1 MNHSALSARPSQ
13 PAGPAQPVQPAPRR
27 SAWRAWLRP
36 GAKGAPLVVLLLV
49 MLVYPV
55 GQLLLLSI
63 HNDTGFTLIE
73 YKRLFASSVYVD
85 VLLITLKVSLWTTFF
100 SVLTGYPIAYLISSA
115 TRERK
120 NRLLFWVLLSFW
132 TSFLVRT
139 FAWVVLLGRN
149 GVINQLL
156 LKLGII
162 DEPLS
167 LLYHFSSVIVGMVHA
182 LMPLAVLTMLSV
194 MENIDRRLPSAAA
207 TLGARP
213 GTVFWKVYFPLSLPG
228 VAAGALMVFVTAIGF
243 FITPT
248 LLGGR
253 HQTMITQLIIDQVM
267 QALNWGFAGAISVL
281 LLAVVLVVFLV
292 YDRMVGLS
300 TMAGESAGAKGSRAG
315 GWSRK
320 LGDLILSALG
330 NATDALLAI
339 LPRSRAGRKRNAPG
353 SGESLTLRVIVFLL
367 LVFLSAPAFLM
378 IPLSFDSASGL
389 AWPPHGFSLQWYRQI
404 VDSPLW
410 MQAIT
415 RSMLVG
421 LGTGLLSMLI
431 GTPAAFLLVR
441 GGMRGKA
448 AMLAFVLSPI
458 VVPRMIIAVG
468 IFYFFA
474 KIGLVGSSLG
484 LVLAH
489 TTVAVPYVVI
499 TMMAVLRNYDTRLDL
514 AAQSMGARPWATLR
528 RVTFPILGAGLMSS
542 FLFAFATSFDELTIA
557 LFTSGGLSTTLPKQF
572 WDEITMQI
580 SPVIAAVSTCLFI
593 FIAALI
599 WVADRLRRRSLAA

>member
-1 MNHSALSARPSQ
+1 MH
-13 PAGPAQPVQPAPRR
+13 PAPRR
-27 SAWRAWLRP
+27 PRWRGRLRP
-36 GAKGAPLVVLLLV
+36 VLMAAPIVILLMV

-63 HNDTGFTLIE
+63 RGEAGFTLAE
-73 YKRLFASSVYVD
+73 YQRLFASSVYVE
-85 VLLITLKVSLWTTFF
+85 VLLITLKVSLYTTFF
-100 SVLTGYPIAYLISSA
+100 AVLTGYPIAYRLSTLTGA
-115 TRERK
+115 RK
-120 NRLLFWVLLSFW
+120 QRLLFWVLLSFW

-149 GVINQLL
+149 GVVNRTLMD
-156 LKLGII
+156 LGII
-162 DEPLS
+162 DAPLS
-167 LLYHFSSVIVGMVHA
+167 LLYNFPSVIVGMVHA

-194 MENIDRRLPSAAA
+194 MENIDRRLPSAAS

-213 GTVFWKVYFPLSLPG
+213 GTVFWRVYFPLSLPG
-228 VAAGALMVFVTAIGF
+228 VAAGALMVFVTSIGF

-253 HQTMITQLIIDQVM
+253 HETMITQLIIDQVM

-281 LLAVVLVVFLV
+281 LLAVVLVVFFI

-300 TMAGESAGAKGSRAG
+300 TMAGGAGDSKPGKRRG
-315 GWSRK
+315 GWTRV
-320 LGDLILSALG
+320 LGEHVLAALG
-330 NATDALLAI
+330 NVTDLLLRA
-339 LPRSRAGRKRNAPG
+339 LPRSRSAQGDG
-353 SGESLTLRVIVFLL
+353 LGLRVVVFLLIVFLA
-367 LVFLSAPAFLM
+367 APAMLM
-378 IPLSFDSASGL
+378 IPISFDSASGL
-389 AWPPHGFSLQWYRQI
+389 TWPPKGFSLQWYQMI
-404 VDSPLW
+404 WDSPLW

-421 LGTGLLSMLI
+421 IGAGVLSMLI

-448 AMLAFVLSPI
+448 GMLAFVLAPI
-458 VVPRMIIAVG
+458 VVPRMILAVG
-468 IFYFFA
+468 VFYFFA
-474 KIGLVGSSLG
+474 KIGLVGSSIG
-484 LVLAH
+484 LTIAH
-489 TTVAVPYVVI
+489 TVVAVPYVVI

-514 AAQSMGARPWATLR
+514 AAYSLGARPWATLR
-528 RVTFPILGAGLMSS
+528 RVTFPILGAGLLSS

-557 LFTSGGLSTTLPKQF
+557 LFSSGGLSTTLPKQF

-580 SPVIAAVSTCLFI
+580 SPVIAAVSTCLFL

-599 WVADRLRRRSLAA
+599 WVAERLRRRSLTTAPAEAA

>member
-1 MNHSALSARPSQ
+1 MNRSALIAEQPRPDALPQRPAR
-13 PAGPAQPVQPAPRR
+13 
-27 SAWRAWLRP
+27 WRAWLRP
-36 GAKGAPLVVLLLV
+36 GAMSAPIVILLLV

-55 GQLLLLSI
+55 GQLLLLSV
-63 HNDTGFTLIE
+63 HNGTGFTLVE

-100 SVLTGYPIAYLISSA
+100 SVLTGYPIAYLISSL

-149 GVINQLL
+149 GVINQVLMG
-156 LKLGII
+156 LGII
-162 DEPLS
+162 DRPLN
-167 LLYHFSSVIVGMVHA
+167 LLYNLSAVIVGMVHA

-281 LLAVVLVVFLV
+281 LLAVVLIVFLI

-300 TMAGESAGAKGSRAG
+300 TMAGGSSARGPKHGSG
-315 GWSRK
+315 FGRK
-320 LGDLILSALG
+320 LGDFILTTLG
-330 NATDALLAI
+330 NATDFVIGLL
-339 LPRSRAGRKRNAPG
+339 PKRRRRATVGA
-353 SGESLTLRVIVFLL
+353 SLSLRVVVILL

-404 VDSPLW
+404 ADSPLW

-421 LGTGLLSMLI
+421 IGTGILSMLI

-441 GGMRGKA
+441 GGMKGKA
-448 AMLAFVLSPI
+448 AMLAFVLAPI

-468 IFYFFA
+468 VFYFFA
-474 KIGLVGSSLG
+474 KIGLIGSAYG

-489 TTVAVPYVVI
+489 TVVAVPYVVI

-557 LFTSGGLSTTLPKQF
+557 LFSSGGLSTTLPKQF

-580 SPVIAAVSTCLFI
+580 SPVIASVSTCLFA
-593 FIAALI
+593 FIAVLI
-599 WVADRLRRRSLAA
+599 WVADRLRRRSLAS

>member
-1 MNHSALSARPSQ
+1 
-13 PAGPAQPVQPAPRR
+13 
-27 SAWRAWLRP
+27 
-36 GAKGAPLVVLLLV
+36 

-55 GQLLLLSI
+55 GQLLLLSV
-63 HNDTGFTLIE
+63 HNGTGFTLIE
-73 YKRLFASSVYVD
+73 YRRLFASSVYVD
-85 VLLITLKVSLWTTFF
+85 VLWITLKISLWTTFF
-100 SVLTGYPIAYLISSA
+100 SVLTGYPIAYLISSL

-149 GVINQLL
+149 GVINKLL
-156 LKLGII
+156 LALGII
-162 DEPLS
+162 DQPLS

-281 LLAVVLVVFLV
+281 LLAVVLIVFLV

-300 TMAGESAGAKGSRAG
+300 TMAGGTSTRKPGRAG
-315 GWSRK
+315 QWNRK
-320 LGDLILSALG
+320 LGDAVLTLLG
-330 NATDALLAI
+330 NVTDALI
-339 LPRSRAGRKRNAPG
+339 SVFPRRRRSART
-353 SGESLTLRVIVFLL
+353 SGHNESLTLRIVVILL

-378 IPLSFDSASGL
+378 IPLSFDAGSGL
-389 AWPPHGFSLQWYRQI
+389 SWPPHGFSLQWYQQI

-421 LGTGLLSMLI
+421 IGTGILSMLI

-441 GGMRGKA
+441 GGMGGKA
-448 AMLAFVLSPI
+448 AMLAFVLAPI

-468 IFYFFA
+468 VFYFFA

-499 TMMAVLRNYDTRLDL
+499 TMMAVLRNYDTRLDQ
-514 AAQSMGARPWATLR
+514 AAHSMGARPWATLR

-557 LFTSGGLSTTLPKQF
+557 LFTSGGISTTLPKQF

-580 SPVIAAVSTCLFI
+580 SPVIAAVSTCLFA
-593 FIAALI
+593 FIAVLI
-599 WVADRLRRRSLAA
+599 WVADRLRRRSLAS